1 LPDQP
6 AGRGQAPR
14 PGNRGRANPRRG
26 AGLRHGYSR
35 VRGPRRRPLRHRLPE
50 PGAGLRQLLDQ
61 RGQLP
66 LGHRPHVRP
75 CPQVRAS
82 RGDAAVARRAS
93 LVELREEDPV
103 PRSRPG
109 VTDPVAAYHALLDD
123 ERLVA
128 ASAEALA
135 EGQRERRLMFGE
147 RPLCVAV
154 RPQLMTRRRYEQA
167 VAAAEGV
174 HGALAAL
181 EKAVLKDADLRLELG
196 LEPEE
201 ERLALADPG
210 FAYSSPSARL
220 DSFFAGQIRFVE
232 YNAESPAGMAYSDN
246 LAAIFARLP
255 VMKAFR
261 KRFRG
266 RFLPTRRRQ
275 LSAMLHA
282 FRQWGRGTRPVIAI
296 VDWEGLP
303 TAPEFEMFKA
313 FFEAAG
319 VKTVIC
325 DPRSLELRRGR
336 LYAQGKAVNLVYRR
350 VLTSELLARG
360 DETRALRDAYV
371 AGAVCVVNSFRA
383 KLLHKKMSLAMLSDD
398 RYRRLYTPAQ
408 RAAIRSHIPWT
419 RRVVPELGDE
429 IARRRET
436 LVLKPN
442 DEYGGKGVVL
452 GWTVDQ
458 AEWEAA
464 IEVAATQSYVV
475 QEAVEI
481 PRVPFPVVLDG
492 LRYLDLA
499 VDLDPYL
506 FDGRVRGFMTRVSAA
521 ALLNVTAGAG
531 SVVPTFVV
539 EGRA

>member
-1 LPDQP
+1 
-6 AGRGQAPR
+6 
-14 PGNRGRANPRRG
+14 
-26 AGLRHGYSR
+26 
-35 VRGPRRRPLRHRLPE
+35 
-50 PGAGLRQLLDQ
+50 
-61 RGQLP
+61 
-66 LGHRPHVRP
+66 
-75 CPQVRAS
+75 
-82 RGDAAVARRAS
+82 
-93 LVELREEDPV
+93 
-103 PRSRPG
+103 

-123 ERLVA
+123 EHLVA

-419 RRVVPELGDE
+419 RRVVPELADE

-442 DEYGGKGVVL
+442 DEYGGKGVIL

-464 IEVAATQSYVV
+464 IEVGATQSYVV

>member
-1 LPDQP
+1 M
-6 AGRGQAPR
+6 
-14 PGNRGRANPRRG
+14 
-26 AGLRHGYSR
+26 
-35 VRGPRRRPLRHRLPE
+35 
-50 PGAGLRQLLDQ
+50 
-61 RGQLP
+61 
-66 LGHRPHVRP
+66 
-75 CPQVRAS
+75 
-82 RGDAAVARRAS
+82 
-93 LVELREEDPV
+93 
-103 PRSRPG
+103 
-109 VTDPVAAYHALLDD
+109 TDPVAAYHALLDD

-492 LRYLDLA
+492 LRYIDLA